1 MSSLPKTKQL
11 TAVQRAALFKVLAG
25 TAYALGER
33 QEPYRKRI
41 MLEELG
47 VEHLNEVSRTE
58 GYDKL
63 MCRLYMDRGDY
74 SRASDYLGGSLKR
87 WRHLIVSAAR
97 KVTRKGT
104 PYDYI
109 QGVMI
114 QSKML
119 PEGTPRSA
127 CEKLVDERGWL
138 DLTEEQ
144 LRSLLAII
152 NTRATRMQA

>member
-1 MSSLPKTKQL
+1 MSALSKNQQL
-11 TAVQRAALFKVLAG
+11 TKVQRAALFTILAG
-25 TAYALGER
+25 TAYAIGEHKDH
-33 QEPYRKRI
+33 YRKRI

-74 SRASDYLGGSLKR
+74 SRASDYLGGSVKR
-87 WRHLIVSAAR
+87 WRHLILSAAR
-97 KVTRKGT
+97 KVTSKGT

-109 QGVMI
+109 MGVMI
-114 QSKML
+114 QAKMV

-127 CEKLVDERGWL
+127 CERLVNESAWL
-138 DLTEEQ
+138 DFTDDQ

-152 NTRATRMQA
+152 NTRAAHLQR